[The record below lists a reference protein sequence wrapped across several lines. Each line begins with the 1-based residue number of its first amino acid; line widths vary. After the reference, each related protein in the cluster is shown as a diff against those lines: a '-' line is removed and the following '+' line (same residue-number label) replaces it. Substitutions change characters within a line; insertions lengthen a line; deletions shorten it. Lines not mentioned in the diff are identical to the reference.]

1 MSSTATTHTQSLYE
15 RLGGSEGIRRIV
27 EDIGEA
33 HLANPDIQARYRPIA
48 SDPEKWEAIK
58 QSLCDFIAAGT
69 GGPEVYNGPDMLEVH
84 RGMNVSER
92 EFVAAIDD
100 IMAGLEK
107 NGVDEDSKKDML
119 AIAYSLKNE
128 IIHL

>member
-1 MSSTATTHTQSLYE
+1 MTSTETIQAHSLYE
-15 RLGGSEGIRRIV
+15 RLGGYEGIRKIV

-33 HLANPDIQARYRPIA
+33 HLANPAIQARYRPIA

-58 QSLCDFIAAGT
+58 KSLCDFIAAGT
-69 GGPEVYNGPDMLEVH
+69 GGPEEYNGPNMLEVH

-92 EFVAAIDD
+92 EFLAAVDD
-100 IMAGLEK
+100 IMMGLDK
-107 NGVDEDSKKDML
+107 NGVDEESKKDML
-119 AIAYSLKNE
+119 AIAYSLKDE

>member
-1 MSSTATTHTQSLYE
+1 MTSAATTQSLSLYE

-33 HLANPDIQARYRPIA
+33 HLANPAIQARYRPIA
-48 SDPEKWEAIK
+48 SDPEKWAAIK

-92 EFVAAIDD
+92 EFLAAIDD
-100 IMAGLEK
+100 IMEGLEK
-107 NGVDEDSKKDML
+107 NGVDEASKKDML
-119 AIAYSLKNE
+119 AIAYSLKDE